1 MRYIGGT
8 KIGKKCTPHGPGIPD
23 ICMRNMKRTIHRYLV
38 ILLFALGCQ
47 SRDGDYTLFTEE
59 EDKELGARFAQ
70 QIALDPGQFPV
81 LERGDYA
88 GLYSELESMRD
99 RILAS
104 GHILH
109 RDEFAWKLHVIDNDS
124 IYNAFCTPGGY
135 IYIYTGLIR
144 FVASA
149 DELAGILAHEIAHA
163 DLRHSTDQMTK
174 TYGVR
179 ILASILTGGDAE
191 ILTQLGI
198 NLLGL
203 SFSRGDEEEADLMAV
218 RYLSDTEYDPRAFT
232 AFFKRLE
239 ARGETM
245 GPLQFLSTHPNPEN
259 RIEKINE
266 AWRDAGSVKGR
277 DHSEEFRKLKDGL
290 PS

>member
-1 MRYIGGT
+1 
-8 KIGKKCTPHGPGIPD
+8 
-23 ICMRNMKRTIHRYLV
+23 MKRTIHWYLIV
-38 ILLFALGCQ
+38 VLFAVSCQ

-70 QIALDPGQFPV
+70 QIERDPDQFPM
-81 LERGDYA
+81 LDRGTYS
-88 GLYSELESMRD
+88 GLYGGLETMRD
-99 RILAS
+99 RILES
-104 GHILH
+104 GYILH

-191 ILTQLGI
+191 ILTQLGL

-203 SFSRGDEEEADLMAV
+203 SFSRSDEEEADLMAV
-218 RYLSDTEYDPRAFT
+218 QYLSDTDYNPRAFT

-266 AWRDAGSVKGR
+266 AWRNAGSGKGK
-277 DHSEEFRKLKDGL
+277 DHSAEFRKLKDGL